1 MSISFLKHWL
11 NEHYQQSGPGFVPGS
26 WPHGCTLANKLRTRQ
41 DRVQEKWP
49 SSNIMNSNRVHKL
62 LQNCLRN
69 GDVELLTLDTR
80 TCNFHLDSDSRS
92 YKETVKKSIT
102 NYNHPNWTELKHHH
116 SWLSFYS
123 FLQKSC
129 YIMASIFVKST
140 HHKPANTHASHPV
153 HVPAWTGSRTD

>member
-102 NYNHPNWTELKHHH
+102 NYNHPNWTELKHHLFIH
-116 SWLSFYS
+116 SCRRAVILWLPSLWS
-123 FLQKSC
+123 LHTINLQ
-129 YIMASIFVKST
+129 T
-140 HHKPANTHASHPV
+140 HMLHTQFTSQPELGQGQIKL
-153 HVPAWTGSRTD
+153 D